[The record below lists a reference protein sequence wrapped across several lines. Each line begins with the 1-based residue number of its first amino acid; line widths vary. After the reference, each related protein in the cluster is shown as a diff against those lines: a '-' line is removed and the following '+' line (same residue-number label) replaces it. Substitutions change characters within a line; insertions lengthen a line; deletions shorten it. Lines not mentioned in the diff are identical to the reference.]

1 MKRVCVFALTW
12 ALFATAHAQ
21 LGERN
26 HLGIRMG
33 HVHLL
38 VRDLDA
44 ERHFWTSVMGGK
56 LVRNGSLELIEFPDL
71 YVVLEKAADPPPS
84 EGSVVDHFG
93 FIVKDFPAA

>member
-1 MKRVCVFALTW
+1 MPCWRQEGGAMKRVYLFAWMW
-12 ALFATAHAQ
+12 ALGAAAQAQ

-26 HLGIRMG
+26 QLGLRMG

-56 LVRNGSLELIEFPDL
+56 LVRNGSLELIEFPDV
-71 YVVLEKAADPPPS
+71 YVTLEKAADPPPS
-84 EGSVVDHFG
+84 EGSVVDHF
-93 FIVKDFPAA
+93 